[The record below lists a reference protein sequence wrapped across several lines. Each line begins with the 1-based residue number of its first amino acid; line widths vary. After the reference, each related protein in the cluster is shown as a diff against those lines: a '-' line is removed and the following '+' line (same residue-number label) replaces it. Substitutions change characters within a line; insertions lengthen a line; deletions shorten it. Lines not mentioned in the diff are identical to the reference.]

1 MGLESTQARMSHAGR
16 SLLFSG
22 EILTPEA
29 ILAAY
34 DAVTR
39 EDVMA
44 LARDLFQWDQASLS
58 AVGQVLLRKGVP
70 GPGAGGVSPRRKE
83 KERPLWQRAKGVV
96 FCWGSV
102 PGVGPGAWGC
112 LRQVV
117 PSGLAQVSPCGVVPR
132 PVPGG
137 GSRLSLE
144 KARTQRVAGGGP
156 PAPPG

>member
-1 MGLESTQARMSHAGR
+1 MFCIYTALNRDTEAKALATIRQVVDQLRDQGPTSEELERAREQSKANVIMGLESTQARMSHAGR

-58 AVGQVLLRKGVP
+58 AVGQVRPAEVYRALVL
-70 GPGAGGVSPRRKE
+70 GA
-83 KERPLWQRAKGVV
+83 
-96 FCWGSV
+96 
-102 PGVGPGAWGC
+102 
-112 LRQVV
+112 
-117 PSGLAQVSPCGVVPR
+117 
-132 PVPGG
+132 
-137 GSRLSLE
+137 
-144 KARTQRVAGGGP
+144 
-156 PAPPG
+156 